1 MGPGFGNRMTQ
12 GMAEQF
18 VDPYRLFRF
27 VDLTAEPGKTYRYRV
42 QLLVSNPNYGLLTD
56 CLDPNAIQ
64 AGSDKKK
71 YVESQWTES
80 PAITVPHEF
89 QVLADG
95 VNVPGGRLS
104 ELKAKINLL
113 AIAKTPAADSV
124 QGGAQSNKDTYV
136 EVVKDIEVPLGG
148 IVYVHDTE
156 IDKVLDMSAEAV
168 RKVEKITV
176 DTHQTVLLDVRND
189 KPLGDGRMK
198 DATEILLMDGNG
210 NVFDASRAADRL
222 VYEDYQQRTKP
233 SAEMKEST
241 GESTPFRPGGPPYQG
256 PGSGP
261 GHPPTPGGSGKGTVK
276 GPGSGP
282 GKGAK

>member
-1 MGPGFGNRMTQ
+1 M
-12 GMAEQF
+12 
-18 VDPYRLFRF
+18 
-27 VDLTAEPGKTYRYRV
+27 
-42 QLLVSNPNYGLLTD
+42 
-56 CLDPNAIQ
+56 
-64 AGSDKKK
+64 
-71 YVESQWTES
+71 
-80 PAITVPHEF
+80 PHEF

-104 ELKAKINLL
+104 ELRAKINLL

-124 QGGAQSNKDTYV
+124 QGGAQGNKDTYV

-198 DATEILLMDGNG
+198 DATEMLLMDGNG

-233 SAEMKEST
+233 PAEMKETT

-282 GKGAK
+282 GSSPGKGAK